1 MVCMANC
8 MVMVAAIVAEDLE
21 GDQSEDNNEAGLH
34 LGEDDQRG
42 VVYQTDLDE
51 DDKTSCLLD
60 REVLQALTLSNA
72 IYAKIFER
80 GCCFSDKFCN
90 IKDILTHW
98 GPL

>member
-1 MVCMANC
+1 MVRVANC
-8 MVMVAAIVAEDLE
+8 MVMVAAIVAQDLE
-21 GDQSEDNNEAGLH
+21 RDQSEENHEADLH
-34 LGEDDQRG
+34 
-42 VVYQTDLDE
+42 LDE

-98 GPL
+98 GPF

>member
-1 MVCMANC
+1 MANC

-21 GDQSEDNNEAGLH
+21 RDQSEDNDEAGLH
-34 LGEDDQRG
+34 LGEDDQR
-42 VVYQTDLDE
+42 
-51 DDKTSCLLD
+51 SCPPD

-98 GPL
+98 GPSQKEYITSS

>member
-1 MVCMANC
+1 MANC

-21 GDQSEDNNEAGLH
+21 RDQSEDNDEAGPH
-34 LGEDDQRG
+34 FVEDDQR
-42 VVYQTDLDE
+42 
-51 DDKTSCLLD
+51 SCLLD
-60 REVLQALTLSNA
+60 REVLQALTLYNA

-98 GPL
+98 GPSQKEYITSS